1 MYYTLEQQ
9 PASPPR
15 PCNCRHAGNPLHHL
29 LLTRTTHPQLAS
41 RARFATTHDGIATVD
56 TSHLHTHPAR
66 FSSPSLPRPLNPPT
80 HRYCRWTQQRVSRM
94 DGDDAKP
101 PPYQTSPRP
110 IRNSCPVRHAVLA
123 RNDTHATLVAL
134 QGGCA
139 AASSSP
145 ARPPPFTTKLNP
157 LSHPLFST
165 TSTILHPP
173 FLSSQPQISYPPSP
187 ESHNRPTLPTPFSQ
201 PTHQPPGP
209 CHNIT
214 NARSLPC
221 CAPPDR
227 LATSG
232 QTTTTVCLSDTCTR
246 ESNLST
252 APGRD
257 IKFDSTYI
265 AINPRI
271 TGTCERK

>member
-1 MYYTLEQQ
+1 MYVLYSRTTTT
-9 PASPPR
+9 SPPR

-56 TSHLHTHPAR
+56 TSHLHPHPAR

-101 PPYQTSPRP
+101 PPDQTSPRP

-157 LSHPLFST
+157 LSYPLFST

-173 FLSSQPQISYPPSP
+173 FLSSQPQISYPLPRNP
-187 ESHNRPTLPTPFSQ
+187 IIGLPYPPPFPTHAPTAGTVPQHHERTLPLMLCSPR
-201 PTHQPPGP
+201 PA
-209 CHNIT
+209 CHV
-214 NARSLPC
+214 R
-221 CAPPDR
+221 PDHHHR
-227 LATSG
+227 LS
-232 QTTTTVCLSDTCTR
+232 V
-246 ESNLST
+246 
-252 APGRD
+252 
-257 IKFDSTYI
+257 
-265 AINPRI
+265 
-271 TGTCERK
+271 